1 MLVEQ
6 ELGNYWIQNLSLSHS
21 LSPITMDRFND
32 SNAPQVIQLQQHDQT
47 THRQE
52 NRIPSTYPFKV
63 QEPNSPR
70 FSPPPTSLFL
80 RNLSRNLFYL
90 HFSLITILLTALTIR
105 SLISAHHPLSLS
117 PPLLASIACS
127 AATALLF
134 HFLTLHNPSRA
145 LRAAFW
151 LSPLLTCAVGI
162 LLVSVGSAASLAV
175 ATTALVSAV
184 AQSLYSCWVSTRFDH
199 AAQVLSAAMSPPP
212 TKSAAL
218 VVLTVAAC
226 TVYSGF
232 VAVGICGATVA
243 GGGLE
248 AVFVLVILVS
258 LAWTM
263 HVIRNVVQVAES
275 RVKYMSFACGMD
287 LETSVA
293 FLDAIKDSLGSVC
306 VGSVLVPVLGL
317 VRGSARA
324 IRSVSGDIDEFMFSC
339 ANCYSGVASRL
350 ITYGNRWGFV
360 HVGVYNKGFVQ
371 ASTDTW
377 EMFRRVGLEPVIDS
391 DLTSS
396 FCFLCGVASGGV
408 SALVGGSWALAV
420 HNGYATAISIYAFL
434 IGYFM
439 CRVAMAWPQACVSA
453 YHVAYAENPQS
464 HRFDPTIPVRIEELH
479 RSRAQPSRPTHTT
492 EF

>member
-1 MLVEQ
+1 
-6 ELGNYWIQNLSLSHS
+6 
-21 LSPITMDRFND
+21 MDRFND

-90 HFSLITILLTALTIR
+90 HFLSHNHPTHR
-105 SLISAHHPLSLS
+105 PHHPLPHLRPPPPQPLPS
-117 PPLLASIACS
+117 PPRLHRLLRHYRPPLPFPHSS
-127 AATALLF
+127 QT
-134 HFLTLHNPSRA
+134 PSRA

-199 AAQVLSAAMSPPP
+199 AARVLSAAMSPPP
-212 TKSAAL
+212 TKTAAL

-248 AVFVLVILVS
+248 AVFLLVILVS

-263 HVIRNVVQVAES
+263 HVIKNVVQVAES

-324 IRSVSGDIDEFMFSC
+324 IRSVSGDTDEFMFSC

-439 CRVAMAWPQACVSA
+439 VGN
-453 YHVAYAENPQS
+453 E
-464 HRFDPTIPVRIEELH
+464 
-479 RSRAQPSRPTHTT
+479 
-492 EF
+492 

>member
-1 MLVEQ
+1 
-6 ELGNYWIQNLSLSHS
+6 
-21 LSPITMDRFND
+21 MDRFND
-32 SNAPQVIQLQQHDQT
+32 SNAPRVIPLHQQQQQQP
-47 THRQE
+47 THGE
-52 NRIPSTYPFKV
+52 GNSLPSTYPFKV
-63 QEPNSPR
+63 QESNTR
-70 FSPPPTSLFL
+70 FTPPPTSLFL
-80 RNLSRNLFYL
+80 RNLYRNLFYL

-105 SLISAHHPLSLS
+105 SLVSAHNRLSLS
-117 PPLLASIACS
+117 PPLLASTACS
-127 AATALLF
+127 AASALLF

-162 LLVSVGSAASLAV
+162 VLVSVGSAASLAT
-175 ATTALVSAV
+175 ATTALVSAI

-199 AAQVLSAAMSPPP
+199 AARVLSVTTSPLP
-212 TKSAAL
+212 TKTTAL

-243 GGGLE
+243 GGGLK
-248 AVFVLVILVS
+248 AAFVLVILVS

-263 HVIRNVVQVAES
+263 HVIRNVVQVAVS

-293 FLDAIKDSLGSVC
+293 FLDAIKYSLGSVC
-306 VGSVLVPVLGL
+306 VGSVLVSVIGL
-317 VRGSARA
+317 VRAEA
-324 IRSVSGDIDEFMFSC
+324 DEFMFSC
-339 ANCYSGVASRL
+339 TNCYSGVASRL

-371 ASTDTW
+371 ASMDTW

-408 SALVGGSWALAV
+408 SALVGGSWSLAV
-420 HNGYATAISIYAFL
+420 HNGHATEISIYAFL

-439 CRVAMAWPQACVSA
+439 CRVSMAWPQACVSA
-453 YHVAYAENPQS
+453 YHVAYAENPQN

-479 RSRAQPSRPTHTT
+479 RSQAQTSQPTHTT